1 MDWLSKRLNLLTNI
15 LEKKNKMPVQINE
28 MIIRANIVEH
38 SHSKKE
44 MANAMPKSN
53 IDKDEIIKEC
63 TEIIMEIINRK
74 SER

>member
-44 MANAMPKSN
+44 TANAMPKSN